1 MTKVQCSYIKYSL
14 CLGKGWRQERGKH
27 KSPRHREEEI
37 MRKAGIYNFFFSP
50 ARTPAPYPQQ
60 KCVKHSDQLELRGW
74 EVEFLLALSLL
85 MEMLL
90 HLTS

>member
-1 MTKVQCSYIKYSL
+1 MQLHKIQLVSGERVEAGE
-14 CLGKGWRQERGKH
+14 GKAQIT
-27 KSPRHREEEI
+27 RHREEEI
-37 MRKAGIYNFFFSP
+37 MRKAGIYNFFFPP
-50 ARTPAPYPQQ
+50 ARTPTPYLQQ